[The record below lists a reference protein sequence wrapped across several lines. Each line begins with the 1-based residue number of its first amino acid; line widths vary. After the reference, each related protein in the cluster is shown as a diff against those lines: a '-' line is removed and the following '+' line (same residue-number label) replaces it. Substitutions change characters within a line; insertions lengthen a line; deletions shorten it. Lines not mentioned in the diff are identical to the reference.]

1 MGCNRL
7 LKFYILRYPW
17 ATMSGCPELSW
28 LAGKIKMDVTAVN
41 KVIALVFLTTLNYAN
56 AQNIVSDQTRYFE
69 LNAEILNEL
78 CLDYA
83 EKQYKGQFALGNN
96 SGVYA
101 LKVISAAEL
110 PAGSNADT
118 YSSDSYNPEKNCVR
132 LPESTRS
139 IHYNITS
146 LVLAE
151 GKGFFPTK
159 PLSELVDFWSLK
171 TNPSGVAQ

>member
-69 LNAEILNEL
+69 LNAEILNEP

-83 EKQYKGQFALGNN
+83 GKRYKAQFALQNN
-96 SGVYA
+96 SGTSA
-101 LKVISAAEL
+101 LKIINAAEL
-110 PAGSNADT
+110 PAALTVDT
-118 YSSDSYNPEKNCVR
+118 FGDSYDPKKNCVR
-132 LPESTRS
+132 LS
-139 IHYNITS
+139 
-146 LVLAE
+146 
-151 GKGFFPTK
+151 
-159 PLSELVDFWSLK
+159 
-171 TNPSGVAQ
+171 